1 MTKAI
6 RLHKDDELLFVK
18 EQKRILSFLN
28 SSCEKNIAFPF
39 FPLIAELDSNYFENK
54 SCMELKNSFK
64 SVVIAPAVLIEEKI
78 FCPVNIVMKDGFEF
92 KSKLLIGLC
101 KSKEKNTKAEELKSS
116 LFKKIRVFQLAEIK
130 KTLFQT
136 EFWNNVWIKI

>member
-18 EQKRILSFLN
+18 EQKRILTFLN

-39 FPLIAELDSNYFENK
+39 FPLIAELDSDYFENK
-54 SCMELKNSFK
+54 SCQELKNSFK
-64 SVVIAPAVLIEEKI
+64 NVVIEPAVLIEEKI

-92 KSKLLIGLC
+92 KSKLLLGLC
-101 KSKEKNTKAEELKSS
+101 KGKEKNTETAELESS
-116 LFKKIRVFQLAEIK
+116 FFKKIRIFQLAEIK